1 MSGRAERPT
10 VPAADAT
17 GAPESEAPQ
26 AEAAQS
32 EAPQVPAPDV
42 AALQAQL
49 ARMERQLAEI
59 AAESRRSRER
69 WEAID
74 ELARDVTPLLRQAM
88 NGATTTLDR
97 LERRGYGEVLGAS
110 AEVADR
116 IVQDFDREG
125 VTMIGDNVLLLLKT
139 IRGMR

>member
-1 MSGRAERPT
+1 MKGPVERPT
-10 VPAADAT
+10 VPTPDDAAAPAP
-17 GAPESEAPQ
+17 GAAH
-26 AEAAQS
+26 AE
-32 EAPQVPAPDV
+32 APDV
-42 AALQAQL
+42 AALHAQL

-74 ELARDVTPLLRQAM
+74 EFARDMTPLLRQAM
-88 NGATTTLDR
+88 NGATTKLDG
-97 LERRGYGEVLGAS
+97 LQRRGYGEVLGAS
-110 AEVADR
+110 AEVVDR

>member
-1 MSGRAERPT
+1 MNGPVERPT
-10 VPAADAT
+10 VPTTDAT
-17 GAPESEAPQ
+17 DAAA
-26 AEAAQS
+26 AEAAK
-32 EAPQVPAPDV
+32 PDAPDV

-74 ELARDVTPLLRQAM
+74 EFARDMTPLLRQAM
-88 NGATTTLDR
+88 NGATTQLDS
-97 LERRGYGEVLGAS
+97 LQRRGYGEVLGAS
-110 AEVADR
+110 AEVVDR

>member
-1 MSGRAERPT
+1 MSGSVERPT
-10 VPAADAT
+10 VPTSDAT
-17 GAPESEAPQ
+17 GASAS
-26 AEAAQS
+26 EAAQ
-32 EAPQVPAPDV
+32 ADAPDV

-59 AAESRRSRER
+59 AAESRRSRQR

-74 ELARDVTPLLRQAM
+74 ELARDVTPLLRMAM
-88 NGATTTLDR
+88 NGATTKLDG
-97 LERRGYGEVLGAS
+97 LQRRGYGEVLGAS
-110 AEVADR
+110 AEVVDR

>member
-1 MSGRAERPT
+1 MKGPVERPT
-10 VPAADAT
+10 VPSPDDAAAPAPGAT
-17 GAPESEAPQ
+17 HAD
-26 AEAAQS
+26 
-32 EAPQVPAPDV
+32 APDV
-42 AALQAQL
+42 ASLHAQL

-74 ELARDVTPLLRQAM
+74 EFARDMTPLLRQAM
-88 NGATTTLDR
+88 NGATTKLDG
-97 LERRGYGEVLGAS
+97 LQRRGYGEVLGAS
-110 AEVADR
+110 AEVVDR